1 MNLVSA
7 FTILAALYSVTSGMT
22 VNVFNDLIPS
32 TNTATLLLFAVIS
45 ILLIAG
51 RYKLLEQSLKYIVL
65 ILLIAL
71 IATVI
76 LVTANHKVAATPD
89 FTPPDWFNTAD
100 VLFIISLV
108 GWMPTAVE
116 ASGWVSLWNLEK
128 IKQSPEKITVQ
139 SALKEFNFGYLLTA
153 FLAVLFF
160 YIGYMTLYKSG
171 VILSDNSVQF
181 AAELTGIFTTELGT
195 WAKILISIAALATMF
210 STCLSAHDAL
220 ARVLVDLLQR
230 LGMTQKNPFVLA
242 VLFLALSNFVVI
254 AFFSTSM
261 GALIAVATFASFV
274 FAPILGYMNH
284 TLVFSDQTPLIHRP
298 STALKTLSIVGIVFL
313 GAFALYYLYLVIAT

>member
-1 MNLVSA
+1 
-7 FTILAALYSVTSGMT
+7 
-22 VNVFNDLIPS
+22 
-32 TNTATLLLFAVIS
+32 
-45 ILLIAG
+45 IAG

-65 ILLIAL
+65 ILLLAL
-71 IATVI
+71 MATVV
-76 LVTANHKVAATPD
+76 LVTANQKVAALPD
-89 FTPPDWFNTAD
+89 FSPPEWFNAVG

-128 IKQSPEKITVQ
+128 IKQSTEKITVQ
-139 SALKEFNFGYLLTA
+139 SALKEFNLGYLLTA

-160 YIGYMTLYKSG
+160 YIGYMTLYGSG
-171 VILSDNSVQF
+171 LILSDNSVKF
-181 AAELTGIFTTELGT
+181 AAELTGIFTTELGS
-195 WAKILISIAALATMF
+195 WAKLFISIAALAAMF

-230 LGMTQKNPFVLA
+230 LGITQKNPFALA

-284 TLVFSDQTPLIHRP
+284 ALVFSDQTPLIHRP
-298 STALKTLSIVGIVFL
+298 STVLKTLSIAGIVFL
-313 GAFALYYLYLVIAT
+313 GAFALYYLYLVITT